1 MMCIISGLET
11 HSLYKNQPIHP
22 DVMSMARDLMKDEGM
37 SMSQALKHISY
48 ILVMGIKQKLQEGET
63 PLVTDGHSRMA
74 TSEELSF
81 KYNTGETQ
89 HE

>member
-22 DVMSMARDLMKDEGM
+22 DVMEMARSLMKDEGM

-48 ILVMGIKQKLQEGET
+48 ILVMGIKKKLQDGEEPNGKIT
-63 PLVTDGHSRMA
+63 GTDSARDGR
-74 TSEELSF
+74 SER
-81 KYNTGETQ
+81 T
-89 HE
+89 